1 MAEIDQIDLMITGRL
16 DSFCSFI
23 VRDLFTLLAG
33 PKVMAPFHPW
43 TYFQSVPTPILP
55 RDNTVNA
62 EVASQWADPS
72 DILSLLLLVGGDVIQ
87 RAIAQLSG
95 DPRMPTPVV
104 FSFGWVAYTFTAL
117 LSAVGDNRLMPSAPD
132 LQSVVINAKNGF
144 VRTNKSWILGR
155 VLRDYEKYWIPAEAK
170 RKLDLML
177 HKANR
182 PKAGL
187 CVSIFE
193 ADPSKTA
200 GRPSRDLL
208 WVVGYLVA
216 IVQLVVAAIPWII
229 WNEWET
235 FAVTA
240 AGTILAFVS
249 ASLPQWSVERWA
261 CRRRST
267 KTVCLTEGNGAQHV
281 LVIIGGSHG
290 LDLEDLAGN
299 TGDGNLPKMTRPILV
314 ILTMFWVG
322 LLITV
327 SGIHVHTWFLI
338 AVGGLGMIYTILVA
352 GAPRRPEAFG
362 VFLKFKA
369 VYAELRAME
378 ALKAVEQVYPGVG
391 RSMLPTFFP
400 GELDKEEVAYWAKMR
415 GIQEKEA
422 AHKTHSRVVT
432 PLNDTGRNHGL
443 ANTAASSKPYVIS
456 VPD

>member
-1 MAEIDQIDLMITGRL
+1 
-16 DSFCSFI
+16 
-23 VRDLFTLLAG
+23 
-33 PKVMAPFHPW
+33 MAPFH
-43 TYFQSVPTPILP
+43 TGSFLQSVAPSISS
-55 RDNTVNA
+55 RSNVVNS

-155 VLRDYEKYWIPAEAK
+155 VLRDYEKYWIPAEAR

-177 HKANR
+177 KKANR

-193 ADPSKTA
+193 ADPKKTA

-240 AGTILAFVS
+240 AGTTLAFVS

-261 CRRRST
+261 CRRHST
-267 KTVCLTEGNGAQHV
+267 KTICLTEGNGAQHV

-299 TGDGNLPKMTRPILV
+299 TGDGNLPRMTRPILV
-314 ILTMFWVG
+314 ILTLFWVG

-327 SGIHVHTWFLI
+327 SGIHVHTWFLV

-369 VYAELRAME
+369 VYVELRAME
-378 ALKAVEQVYPGVG
+378 ALKAVENVYPGVG

-400 GELDKEEVAYWAKMR
+400 GELDKEEVAYWANMK
-415 GIQEKEA
+415 GIQKKGA
-422 AHKTHSRVVT
+422 ALKAHSRAT
-432 PLNDTGRNHGL
+432 IPLHTTERNPDPTNTGAL
-443 ANTAASSKPYVIS
+443 SKPYMVSI
-456 VPD
+456 PN